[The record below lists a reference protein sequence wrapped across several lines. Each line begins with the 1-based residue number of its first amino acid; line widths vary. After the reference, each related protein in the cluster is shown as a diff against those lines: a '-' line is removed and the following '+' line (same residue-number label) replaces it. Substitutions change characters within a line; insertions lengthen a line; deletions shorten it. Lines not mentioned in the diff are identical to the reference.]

1 MQTNYLD
8 LRAVISWR
16 PTSGP
21 HEHRRCQVSELLTL
35 FTRAHKLL
43 RAAADE
49 AMSRHGVRVGQNL
62 VLAVLWEADG
72 LTPGELAARLHL
84 TTPTIV
90 NTATRMEEAGLLTR
104 VRDPDDGRLV
114 RLYLTERARAA
125 QRPVEEERRLLERRA
140 TATLTDEE
148 RRHLHSALTKIIK
161 EMSDETPAD

>member
-1 MQTNYLD
+1 M
-8 LRAVISWR
+8 
-16 PTSGP
+16 
-21 HEHRRCQVSELLTL
+21 SELLTL

-43 RAAADE
+43 RAEADE

-62 VLAVLWEADG
+62 VLAVLWETDG
-72 LTPGELAARLHL
+72 LTPGELAARLPL

-104 VRDPDDGRLV
+104 MRDPADGRLV

-125 QRPVEEERRLLERRA
+125 QRPVEEERRRLEERA

-148 RRHLHSALTKIIK
+148 RRHLRTALVKII
-161 EMSDETPAD
+161 EELSPGQVAP

>member
-1 MQTNYLD
+1 M
-8 LRAVISWR
+8 
-16 PTSGP
+16 
-21 HEHRRCQVSELLTL
+21 SELLTL
-35 FTRAHKLL
+35 FTRTHKLL

-62 VLAVLWEADG
+62 VLAVLWETDG

-104 VRDPDDGRLV
+104 VRDPADGRLV
-114 RLYLTERARAA
+114 RLHLTERARAA
-125 QRPVEEERRLLERRA
+125 QRPVEEERRLLEQRA

-148 RRHLHSALTKIIK
+148 RRHLRSALTKIIK
-161 EMSDETPAD
+161 EMSDG

>member
-1 MQTNYLD
+1 M
-8 LRAVISWR
+8 
-16 PTSGP
+16 
-21 HEHRRCQVSELLTL
+21 SELLTL

-62 VLAVLWEADG
+62 VLAVLWEEDG

-104 VRDPDDGRLV
+104 VRDPADGRLV
-114 RLYLTERARAA
+114 RLCLTERARAA
-125 QRPVEEERRLLERRA
+125 REPIEDERRLLERRA
-140 TATLTDEE
+140 TATLTDGE
-148 RRHLHSALTKIIK
+148 RRHLRTALTKII
-161 EMSDETPAD
+161 DELSGDPGEPGRR